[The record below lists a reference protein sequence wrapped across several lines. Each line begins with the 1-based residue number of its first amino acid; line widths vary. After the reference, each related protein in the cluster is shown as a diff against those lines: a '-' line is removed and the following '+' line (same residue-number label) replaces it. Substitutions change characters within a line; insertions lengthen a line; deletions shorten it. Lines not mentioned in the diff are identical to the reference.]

1 MPHPETV
8 AIRTQAERS
17 QHREHSVPLY
27 LTSSFGFESA
37 DQARAVFADEIEG
50 SIYSRFSNPNT
61 DELVAKMC
69 ALEGAEDGLALA
81 SGMAS
86 VFAALAGI
94 LRSGDH
100 VLVGRSVFGS
110 THQLLTR
117 VLPRWGVTFTYGD
130 LADQERWEDLVE
142 PNTRMIFV
150 ETPSNPGLDL
160 VDLERLG
167 ELKRRRGL
175 NLVVD
180 NCFATP
186 VLQRPIEYGADLVVH
201 SATKYI
207 DGQGRVLGGIVVGR
221 RELIEELRFF
231 IRHTGPALSPF
242 NAWVLSKSLETLA
255 LRVEKHAGNALAIAE
270 RLEGAPGI
278 RRVGYP
284 FLPSHPQHELARRQ
298 MKLGGGI
305 VTIELEGGFEAASR
319 FIDALTIATITSNLG
334 DSRTIVTHPASTTHG
349 RLSEEERRA
358 VGITPGL
365 VRISVGLEHPDDIL
379 NDILGA
385 LDAVATPTMADA
397 TTLDGG
403 GAHEG

>member
-231 IRHTGPALSPF
+231 IRHTGPALSPY

-319 FIDALTIATITSNLG
+319 FIDALTVLLRLQTLHEKTVNGTVQRDAEGT
-334 DSRTIVTHPASTTHG
+334 AS
-349 RLSEEERRA
+349 
-358 VGITPGL
+358 
-365 VRISVGLEHPDDIL
+365 
-379 NDILGA
+379 
-385 LDAVATPTMADA
+385 MAR
-397 TTLDGG
+397 
-403 GAHEG
+403 